1 MSRPSPRA
9 EEGRDPTMPTY
20 EYVCGKC
27 RRMFSIAMAITEHGR
42 RKPACPRCG
51 SRQARQR
58 FAPFFAVTA
67 KKS

>member
-1 MSRPSPRA
+1 
-9 EEGRDPTMPTY
+9 MPTY

-27 RRMFSIAMAITEHGR
+27 RLMFSIAMAITEHGR